1 MKTRAA
7 IMYEP
12 NQPVVVEE
20 IELDEPKSREV
31 LVKMA
36 ATGVCHSDLS
46 AVRGVIRY
54 EEPTVLGHEGA
65 GTIVEVGPDVTS
77 VKPGQHI
84 MLAFIAP
91 CGRCFQ
97 CSNGHPSICDRH
109 WRDTARGALFDGTHR
124 FHKGDTRF
132 MHFSRVAAMSEYTVV
147 SEDAVIAIDDDI
159 PMDKAALVSCGVMTG
174 VGAVTNTANVELGST
189 VAVIGIG
196 GAGINVI
203 QGAVLRSASQIIAID
218 VSPERLQWAAQL
230 GATHTLNA
238 QDNDPVKQVMQL
250 TNGAGVN
257 YAFEAIGKSITIEQS
272 FRMLRAGGTAVI
284 IGITGSRDLVRIP
297 AQMLPA
303 GERRIVGSMY
313 GSARVKTDM
322 PRLLD
327 LYRKGRLKLDELVS
341 KTWQL
346 DQINEA
352 FAEMESGHGLR
363 GLIVFDN

>member
-7 IMYEP
+7 IMYEA

-46 AVRGVIRY
+46 AVRGVIHY

-77 VKPGQHI
+77 VKPGQHV

-97 CSNGHPSICDRH
+97 CSNGRPSICDRH
-109 WRDTARGALFDGTHR
+109 WRDTPRGALFDGTRR
-124 FHKGDTRF
+124 FSKDETRY

-147 SEDAVIAIDDDI
+147 SEDAVIPIHDDV
-159 PMDKAALVSCGVMTG
+159 PLDKAALVSCGVMTG
-174 VGAVTNTANVELGST
+174 VGAVTNTANVEIGST
-189 VAVIGIG
+189 VAVIGVG
-196 GAGINVI
+196 GAGINVV
-203 QGAVLRSASQIIAID
+203 QGAILRGASQIIAID
-218 VSPERLQWAAQL
+218 ISPDRLQWAKQL
-230 GATHTLNA
+230 GATHTINA
-238 QDNDPVKQVMQL
+238 EDNDPVKQLLQL
-250 TNGAGVN
+250 TDGVGVD
-257 YAFEAIGKSITIEQS
+257 YSFEAIGKSVTIEQS

-297 AQMLPA
+297 AQMFPT

-313 GSARVKTDM
+313 GSARVKIDM

-341 KTWQL
+341 KTWRL

-352 FAEMESGHGLR
+352 FEEMESGHGLR
-363 GLIVFDN
+363 GLILLDA